1 MLSLMKRLSGTKI
14 STRLT
19 AGFSILLALLVLL
32 HSVLGAPSRFTRRDQ
47 RKQRA
52 GRRICTCISNGRGSA
67 VAPPAPIKADEIPPA
82 QTHTATPAVSKQLFN
97 NAGETA
103 GIDTRH
109 IFPLTYVLQIFLHQT
124 YRTSIGQ
131 LEKLY
136 DIRGDSVVNDV
147 WVRAEGEK

>member
-1 MLSLMKRLSGTKI
+1 M
-14 STRLT
+14 
-19 AGFSILLALLVLL
+19 LL
-32 HSVLGAPSRFTRRDQ
+32 HSVIGAPSRFTRRDQ

-67 VAPPAPIKADEIPPA
+67 VAPPAPINADEIPPA
-82 QTHTATPAVSKQLFN
+82 QTHTATPAVSNQLFN
-97 NAGETA
+97 VGETA
-103 GIDTRH
+103 GINTRH
-109 IFPLTYVLQIFLHQT
+109 IFPLTYVLRIFLHQT